1 MLKVNKNFALLE
13 EEGKIINLEDI
24 SFINIYSSNGK
35 FKLSLMF
42 KQMDGFDILYD
53 TLEEAEQRLHSIF
66 KAIGS
71 MK

>member
-24 SFINIYSSNGK
+24 SFINIYGSNGK

-53 TLEEAEQRLHSIF
+53 TLEEAENVLHDIF
-66 KAIGS
+66 KAMGNI
-71 MK
+71 K

>member
-24 SFINIYSSNGK
+24 SFVNIYGSNGK

-53 TLEEAEQRLHSIF
+53 TLEEAEQRLHDIF
-66 KAIGS
+66 KAIGV

>member
-24 SFINIYSSNGK
+24 SFINVYSSNGK

-53 TLEEAEQRLHSIF
+53 TLEEAEERLHDIF
-66 KAIGS
+66 KAMGA

>member
-24 SFINIYSSNGK
+24 SFINVYGSNGK

-53 TLEEAEQRLHSIF
+53 TLEEAEQRLHDIF

-71 MK
+71 IK

>member
-24 SFINIYSSNGK
+24 SFINVYSSNGK

-53 TLEEAEQRLHSIF
+53 TLEEAEQRLHDIF
-66 KAIGS
+66 KAMGA

>member
-24 SFINIYSSNGK
+24 SFINVYSSNGK

-53 TLEEAEQRLHSIF
+53 TLAEAEQRLHDIF
-66 KAIGS
+66 KAIGA

>member
-24 SFINIYSSNGK
+24 SFVNIYSSNGK

-53 TLEEAEQRLHSIF
+53 TLAEAEQRLHDIF
-66 KAIGS
+66 KAIGA

>member
-24 SFINIYSSNGK
+24 SFINVYSSNGK

-53 TLEEAEQRLHSIF
+53 TLEEAEQRLHDIF
-66 KAIGS
+66 KAIGV

>member
-53 TLEEAEQRLHSIF
+53 TLAEAEQRLHDIF
-66 KAIGS
+66 KAIGA

>member
-24 SFINIYSSNGK
+24 SFINVYSSNGK

-53 TLEEAEQRLHSIF
+53 TLEEAEQRLHDIF
-66 KAIGS
+66 KAMGS